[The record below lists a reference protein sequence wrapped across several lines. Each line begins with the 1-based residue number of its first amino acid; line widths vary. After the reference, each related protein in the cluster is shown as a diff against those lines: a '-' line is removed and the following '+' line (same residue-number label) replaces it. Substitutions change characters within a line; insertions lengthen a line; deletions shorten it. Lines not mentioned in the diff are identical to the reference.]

1 MEYMYVCQYAGEI
14 YPIPFNF
21 INHAHTNY
29 ESTILIHIGAHNI
42 LTSQGGL
49 EQGTMDNVQ

>member
-1 MEYMYVCQYAGEI
+1 MYVCQYAGEI